1 MILLPL
7 LLSLSKI
14 DFLTAAVAWGY
25 RSNSKPR
32 TCAQR
37 NISLCD
43 NMLSLIQK
51 NMILFSNA
59 IPNLNLKGIYL
70 IAAFT
75 SDEFWL
81 NFIRLGESLIF

>member
-25 RSNSKPR
+25 RSNSKPC

-51 NMILFSNA
+51 MILFSNA
-59 IPNLNLKGIYL
+59 IPNLNLKGIDL
-70 IAAFT
+70 IAH
-75 SDEFWL
+75 SVK
-81 NFIRLGESLIF
+81 IIFKKGPV